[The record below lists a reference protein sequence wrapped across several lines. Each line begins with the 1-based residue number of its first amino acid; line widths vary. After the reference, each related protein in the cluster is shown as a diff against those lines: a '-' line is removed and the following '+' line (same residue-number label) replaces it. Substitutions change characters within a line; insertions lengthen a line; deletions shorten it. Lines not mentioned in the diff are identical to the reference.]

1 MANLNSMQLQ
11 IQSLFK
17 ETVFKFEQ
25 ECKDHMTYL
34 DEIIPAVM
42 EQLNGTERYTGLV
55 CPPTEAKRSRKALEQ
70 MQNTGTPMFFTP

>member
-1 MANLNSMQLQ
+1 MQLQ

-17 ETVFKFEQ
+17 ETVYKFEL

-42 EQLNGTERYTGLV
+42 EQFSGNERYTGLV
-55 CPPTEAKRSRKALEQ
+55 CPPTEAKRNRKALQ
-70 MQNTGTPMFFTP
+70 QLQNTDKPMFFTP